1 MRRSLALVLSLI
13 LVLLF
18 NSITFSADFK
28 VNGVYTAW
36 GLSQNKF
43 FLGKNDGNDN
53 YFVQMLRFK
62 LQAVASDN
70 LKAVTRFDIAQGW
83 WGVDNVVRTKIP
95 GSGSALF
102 DNKDTNFL
110 MHVDQAY
117 IDFKCPNIP
126 VNFKVGRMW
135 YGVGNKLL
143 LDNNLDGV
151 QADINVKKVK
161 LHLGWAKVSEGYDG
175 LSDNSSLAKADRY
188 GNTDARDANL
198 FLGNIN
204 SKGDKHE
211 LNLFGLYYNDA
222 SVDDGTAYLMDGL
235 DYFRPRFS
243 PHVTQLAACGLS
255 GSLKMGKLSVIGEFD
270 YLTGKDD
277 INNTTYGAKEKYDIN
292 DGTLSGYNLYLKP
305 VFKATPKFSLGGV
318 FGMGS
323 GDDDK
328 TGGKGNVNK
337 LRTSGFFYVTEIW
350 EDSIMPD
357 EEGITP
363 QGLGAPNTRGYR
375 EFENTTLFQINAT
388 YNVKKNLKAFVS
400 YTYITATQPIHE
412 WSTDESGNTTIGPN
426 SSSDIGTEVDFKVDY
441 KIYNNLIFTVRGGM
455 FTPGDAAGYLING
468 TNKYNENVKEL
479 KTTLTYKF

>member
-1 MRRSLALVLSLI
+1 MKSFSSITISLI
-13 LVLLF
+13 LVVVLCSALF
-18 NSITFSADFK
+18 AADLK

-53 YFVQMLRFK
+53 YVVQMLRFK
-62 LQAVASDN
+62 LQAVANDN
-70 LKAVTRFDIAQGW
+70 LKMVTRFDIAQGW
-83 WGVDNVVRTKIP
+83 WGVDNVDRTKL
-95 GSGSALF
+95 GSSGLF

-126 VNFKVGRMW
+126 LNLKVGRMW

-143 LDNNLDGV
+143 LDNNLDGI
-151 QADINVKKVK
+151 QANVDLKKFK
-161 LHLGWAKVSEGYDG
+161 LNLGWARVSEGVDG
-175 LSDNSSLAKADRY
+175 LSDNLVKSNDVVVS
-188 GNTDARDANL
+188 DARDANL
-198 FLGNIN
+198 LLGNLQCKNEKREIN
-204 SKGDKHE
+204 V
-211 LNLFGLYYNDA
+211 FGLYYNDA
-222 SVDDGTAYLMDGL
+222 SVDDGTAYIMDGL
-235 DYFRPRFS
+235 DYFRARFS
-243 PHVTQLAACGLS
+243 PHVTQLMAFGLS
-255 GSLKMGKLSVIGEFD
+255 GSVKFGKLSVVGEFD

-277 INNTTYGAKEKYDIN
+277 IENGATDAKQRYDIN
-292 DGTLSGYNLYLKP
+292 DGTISGYNLYVKP
-305 VFKATPKFSLGGV
+305 SFNVTPALSLGGV

-328 TGGKGNVNK
+328 TSGAGNVNK

-375 EFENTTLFQINAT
+375 EFENTTLFQANAT
-388 YNVKKNLKAFVS
+388 YKIKKNLKAFVS
-400 YTYITATQPIHE
+400 YTYITATQPIYA
-412 WSTDESGNTTIGPN
+412 WSTDATGWTMGDAN
-426 SSSDIGTEVDFKVDY
+426 STDIGSEVDFKIDY
-441 KIYNNLIFTVRGGM
+441 GIYKNLGLTLRGGLFM
-455 FTPGDAAGYLING
+455 PGDAAGYLING
-468 TNKYNENVKEL
+468 NNEYSDNVKEI